1 MKNIFKNKTVI
12 LVEEYILI
20 AIGVFIYVLGWTLFF
35 VPHNLVGGGVTGI
48 ASIVQYA
55 TGGTIR
61 IGYTFF
67 VLNIGLLILALKTLG
82 RTFGAKTVYA
92 IILDSIGLILIQ
104 DAIPEAYIDLLARAN
119 GPLMSTL
126 MGAIMVGVGVGITIN
141 AGGSTGG
148 TDIIAMVINKYRN
161 VSPGKMIMLA
171 DAMVILSSLLVP
183 SYRADGTLLAMPEK
197 ITIVVYGFI
206 MVMVE
211 GTVLDLCIAGSKQ
224 SVQLFIFSPK
234 YKEIADAITNDFH
247 KGVTVLKGVGWY
259 TKNETNVLMVLIRKR
274 DLTSLLKFVKHVDE
288 NAFMSISRVTGVYGK
303 GFEDYKVPK
312 KKKIL
317 K

>member
-1 MKNIFKNKTVI
+1 M
-12 LVEEYILI
+12 EEYILI
-20 AIGVFIYVLGWTLFF
+20 AIGVFIYVFGWCLFF

-55 TGGTIR
+55 TGGVIR

-67 VLNIGLLILALKTLG
+67 VLNIGLLILALRTLG
-82 RTFGAKTVYA
+82 KTFGAKTVFA
-92 IILDSIGLILIQ
+92 IILDSVGLILIQ
-104 DAIPEAYIDLLARAN
+104 DAIPYEFIKLLALDN
-119 GPLMSTL
+119 GKLMSTL

-161 VSPGKMIMLA
+161 VSPGRMIMIA
-171 DAMVILSSLLVP
+171 DALVILSSLLVP
-183 SYRADGTLLAMPEK
+183 SYRPDGTMLAMPEK
-197 ITIVVYGFI
+197 ITVVVYGFI

-247 KGVTVLKGVGWY
+247 KGVTVLKGIGWY
-259 TKNETNVLMVLIRKR
+259 TKNDTNVLLVLIRKR
-274 DLTSLLKFVKHVDE
+274 DLTPLLKFVKHVDE

-303 GFEDYKVPK
+303 GFDDYKVRK
-312 KKKIL
+312 KSSL